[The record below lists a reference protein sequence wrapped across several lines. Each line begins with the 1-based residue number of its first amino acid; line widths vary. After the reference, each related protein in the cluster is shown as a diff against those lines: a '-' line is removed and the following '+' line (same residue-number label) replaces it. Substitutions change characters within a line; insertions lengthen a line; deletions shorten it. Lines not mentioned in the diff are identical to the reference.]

1 MMATLKQIQR
11 RQNIRM
17 AEGYLDLAMVLDDLW
32 PLEDGLRESLTDR
45 AFQCLEKIK
54 NPLGHKP
61 YVLFLKGQACRA
73 SNHPLRAIHFLEQ
86 SNKLDPDN
94 LHTYLALAWC
104 YKRTDQLELAIE
116 TMQSAVELDSESGI
130 AHYNLACY
138 CALGRQID
146 LALMHLTFALDLN
159 SEYRDHIATESDFDS
174 IRENPRFA
182 MIATAAV

>member
-1 MMATLKQIQR
+1 MATLKQVKR

-17 AEGYLDLAMVLDDLW
+17 AEGYLDLATALDNDL
-32 PLEDGLRESLTDR
+32 PLSEDLKKSLTDR
-45 AFQCLEKIK
+45 AIGCLEKIK

-73 SNHPLRAIHFLEQ
+73 SGRSLRAIHFLEQ

-104 YKRTDQLELAIE
+104 YKRTGQIAQAVS
-116 TMQSAVELDSESGI
+116 TMQMAVELDCESAI

-138 CALGRQID
+138 SALNCD
-146 LALMHLTFALDLN
+146 VNSALMHLTFALDLKP
-159 SEYRDHIATESDFDS
+159 EYRDRVAAASDFDS
-174 IRENPRFA
+174 NICVSSVAFE
-182 MIATAAV
+182 ITS